1 MDEQIRNI
9 TDPSRHFSIIL
20 LNIKVTNNLYPFLKT
35 LTSESKMNSSHF
47 LRSCTSPDAKNP
59 IWTFLIGPLNLK
71 DQSVLDQVL
80 LSDIKLGF
88 TMNSRSLQQ
97 IEVKSSYREGTIS
110 HSV

>member
-1 MDEQIRNI
+1 M
-9 TDPSRHFSIIL
+9 
-20 LNIKVTNNLYPFLKT
+20 KT
-35 LTSESKMNSSHF
+35 LTSESRMNSSHF

-80 LSDIKLGF
+80 LSEIKLGF

>member
-1 MDEQIRNI
+1 
-9 TDPSRHFSIIL
+9 
-20 LNIKVTNNLYPFLKT
+20 
-35 LTSESKMNSSHF
+35 MNSSHF

-80 LSDIKLGF
+80 LSEIKLGF

>member
-1 MDEQIRNI
+1 M
-9 TDPSRHFSIIL
+9 
-20 LNIKVTNNLYPFLKT
+20 
-35 LTSESKMNSSHF
+35 LTSESRMNSSHF
-47 LRSCTSPDAKNP
+47 LRPCTSFDAKNP
-59 IWTFLIGPLNLK
+59 IWTFLIGPWNLK

-110 HSV
+110 RSV